1 LLNLTCTTKINM
13 TVLLAEDEQIA
24 AKHLTNLLDEI
35 GFAYDALEH
44 VRSVQELRQWLA
56 SNHEPDLM
64 LLDIQLK
71 DGVSL
76 DVFDELKITTP
87 VIFITAYDEYA
98 IKAFK
103 ANSLNYL
110 LKPLDKEDLRNALNK
125 YREVVNFYH
134 HSPAQAKGEKK
145 ERIVVKKGTSRLSIP
160 INSIAFFYAEMK
172 LTFAV
177 DFEGTRYLLDYN
189 LSQIEQQLDKK
200 IFFRVS
206 RQTIANINAI
216 KEFKSIEFSK
226 IELYLVK
233 NNYIKDAIVISQFTA
248 PDFKKW
254 INNL

>member
-1 LLNLTCTTKINM
+1 M

-24 AKHLTNLLDEI
+24 AKHLTNLLDEV
-35 GFAYDALEH
+35 GFTYDVLEH
-44 VRSVQELRQWLA
+44 VRTVQELRSWLS
-56 SNHEPDLM
+56 SNPEPDLM

-76 DVFDELKITTP
+76 EVFDDLKITTP

-110 LKPLDKEDLRNALNK
+110 LKPLDKEELRGALNK
-125 YREVVNFYH
+125 YKEVLSFYH
-134 HSPAQAKGEKK
+134 QNPAQQKSEKK
-145 ERIVVKKGTSRLSIP
+145 ERIVVKKGASRLSIP
-160 INSIAFFYAEMK
+160 INTIAFFYAEMK

-177 DFEGTRYLLDYN
+177 DFEGNRYLLDYN
-189 LSQIEQQLDKK
+189 LSQVEQQLDKK
-200 IFFRVS
+200 AFFRLS
-206 RQTIANINAI
+206 RQIIANINAI

-226 IELYLVK
+226 IELYLIK
-233 NNYIKDAIVISQFTA
+233 NNYIKDSIIISQFTA

>member
-1 LLNLTCTTKINM
+1 M

-24 AKHLTNLLDEI
+24 AKHLINLLDEV
-35 GFAYDALEH
+35 GFTYDALEH
-44 VRSVQELRQWLA
+44 VRSVEELRQWLG
-56 SNHEPDLM
+56 NNPEPDLM

-76 DVFDELKITTP
+76 QIFDELKISTP

-98 IKAFK
+98 IKSFK

-110 LKPLDKEDLRNALNK
+110 LKPLDKDALRKALDK
-125 YREVVNFYH
+125 YTEIANFYQ
-134 HSPAQAKGEKK
+134 HSPGQVKGEKK
-145 ERIVVKKGTSRLSIP
+145 ERIVVKKGVSRLSVP

-177 DFEGTRYLLDYN
+177 DFEGSRYLLDYN
-189 LSQIEQQLDKK
+189 LSQVEQQLDKK
-200 IFFRVS
+200 VFFRVS
-206 RQTIANINAI
+206 RQIIANINAI
-216 KEFKSIEFSK
+216 KEFKSVEFSK
-226 IELYLVK
+226 IELYLAK
-233 NNYIKDAIVISQFTA
+233 NNYIKDSIIISQFTA

>member
-1 LLNLTCTTKINM
+1 M

-24 AKHLTNLLDEI
+24 AKHLTNLLDEV
-35 GFAYDALEH
+35 GFTYDNLEH
-44 VRSVQELRQWLA
+44 VRSVQELRDWLTG
-56 SNHEPDLM
+56 NPEPDLM

-76 DVFDELKITTP
+76 EVFDDLKVSTP

-98 IKAFK
+98 IKSFK

-110 LKPLDKEDLRNALNK
+110 LKPLDKEELRKALNK
-125 YREVVNFYH
+125 YNEIVSFYH
-134 HSPAQAKGEKK
+134 HNPGQSKQEKK
-145 ERIVVKKGTSRLSIP
+145 ERIVVKKGASRLSIP

-177 DFEGTRYLLDYN
+177 DFEGNRYLLDYN
-189 LSQIEQQLDKK
+189 LSQIEQQVDNKV
-200 IFFRVS
+200 FFRVS
-206 RQTIANINAI
+206 RQIIANINAI
-216 KEFKSIEFSK
+216 REFKSIEFSK
-226 IELYLVK
+226 IELYLSK
-233 NNYIKDAIVISQFTA
+233 NNYIKDSIIISQFTA

>member
-1 LLNLTCTTKINM
+1 M

-24 AKHLTNLLDEI
+24 ARHLTNLLDEV
-35 GFAYDALEH
+35 GFAYDNLEH
-44 VRSVQELRQWLA
+44 VRSVQEMRQWL
-56 SNHEPDLM
+56 SGNPEPDLM

-76 DVFDELKITTP
+76 EVFDELKLSAP

-98 IKAFK
+98 MRAFK

-110 LKPLDKEDLRNALNK
+110 LKPLDKEELRKALNK
-125 YREVVNFYH
+125 YTEVANFYNQN
-134 HSPAQAKGEKK
+134 PGQQKLEKK
-145 ERIVVKKGTSRLSIP
+145 ERIVVKKGASRLSIP

-177 DFEGTRYLLDYN
+177 DFEGNRFLLDYN
-189 LSQIEQQLDKK
+189 LSQVEQQLDHRV
-200 IFFRVS
+200 FFRVS
-206 RQTIANINAI
+206 RQIIANINAI

-226 IELYLVK
+226 IELSLTK
-233 NNYIKDAIVISQFTA
+233 NNYIKDSIIISQFTA

>member
-1 LLNLTCTTKINM
+1 M

-24 AKHLTNLLDEI
+24 AKHLTNLLDEV
-35 GFAYDALEH
+35 GFTYDVLEH
-44 VRSVQELRQWLA
+44 VRSVQELRNWLA
-56 SNHEPDLM
+56 GNPEPDLM

-76 DVFDELKITTP
+76 EIFDELKITTP

-110 LKPLDKEDLRNALNK
+110 LKPLDKEELRGALNK
-125 YREVVNFYH
+125 YKEVLNFYH
-134 HSPAQAKGEKK
+134 HNPSQQKNEKK
-145 ERIVVKKGTSRLSIP
+145 ERIVVKKGASRLSIP
-160 INSIAFFYAEMK
+160 INTIAFFYAEMK

-177 DFEGTRYLLDYN
+177 DFEGSRYLLDYN
-189 LSQIEQQLDKK
+189 LSQVEQQLEKK
-200 IFFRVS
+200 VFFRVS
-206 RQTIANINAI
+206 RQIIANINAI

-233 NNYIKDAIVISQFTA
+233 NNYIRDSIIISQFTA

>member
-1 LLNLTCTTKINM
+1 M

-35 GFAYDALEH
+35 GFAYDNLEH
-44 VRSVQELRQWLA
+44 VRTVQELKTWLTE
-56 SNHEPDLM
+56 NPEPDLM

-71 DGVSL
+71 DGISL
-76 DVFDELKITTP
+76 DLFDQLKITTP

-110 LKPLDKEDLRNALNK
+110 LKPLDKEELRGALNK
-125 YREVVNFYH
+125 YKEVSNFYH
-134 HSPAQAKGEKK
+134 QNPSHSKAEKK
-145 ERIVVKKGTSRLSIP
+145 ERIVVKKGASRLSVP
-160 INSIAFFYAEMK
+160 INSIAFFFAEMK

-177 DFEGTRYLLDYN
+177 DFEGNRYLLDYN

-200 IFFRVS
+200 VFFRVS
-206 RQTIANINAI
+206 RQIIANINAI
-216 KEFKSIEFSK
+216 KEFRSIEFSK
-226 IELYLVK
+226 IELYLIK
-233 NNYIKDAIVISQFTA
+233 NNYIKDAIIISQFTA

>member
-1 LLNLTCTTKINM
+1 M

-24 AKHLTNLLDEI
+24 ARHLTNLLDEV
-35 GFAYDALEH
+35 GFTYDALEH
-44 VRSVQELRQWLA
+44 VRSVQELRQWLG
-56 SNHEPDLM
+56 SNPEPDLM

-76 DVFDELKITTP
+76 EVFDELKIATP

-98 IKAFK
+98 IKSFK

-110 LKPLDKEDLRNALNK
+110 LKPLDKEELRKALNK
-125 YREVVNFYH
+125 YTEVANFYSH
-134 HSPAQAKGEKK
+134 NSAQAKQEKK
-145 ERIVVKKGTSRLSIP
+145 ERIVVKKGASRLSIP
-160 INSIAFFYAEMK
+160 ISSIAFFYAEMK

-177 DFEGTRYLLDYN
+177 DFEGSRFLLDYN
-189 LSQIEQQLDKK
+189 LSQIEQQLDHKA
-200 IFFRVS
+200 FFRVS

-233 NNYIKDAIVISQFTA
+233 NNYIKDSIIISQFTA

>member
-1 LLNLTCTTKINM
+1 M
-13 TVLLAEDEQIA
+13 TLLLAEDEQIA
-24 AKHLTNLLDEI
+24 AKHLINLLDEI
-35 GFAYDALEH
+35 GFQYDALEH
-44 VRSVQELRQWLA
+44 VRSVDELKKYL
-56 SNHEPDLM
+56 SGNTEPDLM

-76 DVFDELKITTP
+76 EVFDELKVTTP

-110 LKPLDKEDLRNALNK
+110 LKPLDKEELRNALNK
-125 YREVVNFYH
+125 YTEIINFYH
-134 HSPAQAKGEKK
+134 QNPGQVRQEKK
-145 ERIVVKKGTSRLSIP
+145 ERIVVKKGASRLSVP
-160 INSIAFFYAEMK
+160 IAAIAFFYAEMK

-177 DFEGTRYLLDYN
+177 DFEGNRFLLDYN
-189 LSQIEQQLDKK
+189 LSQIEQQVDEKM
-200 IFFRVS
+200 FFRVS
-206 RQTIANINAI
+206 RQVIANINAI

-233 NNYIKDAIVISQFTA
+233 NNYLKDAIIISQFTA

-254 INNL
+254 IHNL

>member
-1 LLNLTCTTKINM
+1 M

-24 AKHLTNLLDEI
+24 AKHLTNLLDEV
-35 GFAYDALEH
+35 GFTYDVLEH
-44 VRSVQELRQWLA
+44 VRSVQELRSWLSA
-56 SNHEPDLM
+56 NPEPDLM

-76 DVFDELKITTP
+76 EVFDELKITTP

-110 LKPLDKEDLRNALNK
+110 LKPLDKEELRGALNK
-125 YREVVNFYH
+125 YKEVLSFYH
-134 HSPAQAKGEKK
+134 HNPAQQKTEKK
-145 ERIVVKKGTSRLSIP
+145 ERIVVKKGASRLSIP
-160 INSIAFFYAEMK
+160 ISTIAFFYAEMK

-177 DFEGTRYLLDYN
+177 DFEGNRYLLDYN
-189 LSQIEQQLDKK
+189 LSQVEQQLDRKV
-200 IFFRVS
+200 FFRLS
-206 RQTIANINAI
+206 RQIIANINAI

-226 IELYLVK
+226 IELYLIK
-233 NNYIKDAIVISQFTA
+233 NNYIKDSIIISQFTA

>member
-1 LLNLTCTTKINM
+1 M

-35 GFAYDALEH
+35 GFAYDVLEH
-44 VRSVQELRQWLA
+44 VRSVQELRTWLA
-56 SNHEPDLM
+56 ANPEPDLM

-71 DGVSL
+71 DGLSL
-76 DVFDELKITTP
+76 DVFDELKLTAP
-87 VIFITAYDEYA
+87 VVFITAYDEYA

-110 LKPLDKEDLRNALNK
+110 LKPLDKEELRNALNK
-125 YREVVNFYH
+125 YKEIVDFYH
-134 HSPAQAKGEKK
+134 HGAAPVKGEKK
-145 ERIVVKKGTSRLSIP
+145 ERIVVKKGASRLSVP

-177 DFEGTRYLLDYN
+177 DFEGSRYLLDYN
-189 LSQIEQQLDKK
+189 LSQIEGLVDKK
-200 IFFRVS
+200 TFFRVS
-206 RQTIANINAI
+206 RQIIANINAI

-226 IELYLVK
+226 IELFLVK
-233 NNYIKDAIVISQFTA
+233 NNYIKEAIIISQFTA

>member
-1 LLNLTCTTKINM
+1 M

-24 AKHLTNLLDEI
+24 AKHLTNLLDEV
-35 GFAYDALEH
+35 GFTYDVLEH
-44 VRSVQELRQWLA
+44 VRSVQELRSWLSA
-56 SNHEPDLM
+56 NPEPDLM

-76 DVFDELKITTP
+76 EVFDELKITTP

-110 LKPLDKEDLRNALNK
+110 LKPLDKEELRGALNK
-125 YREVVNFYH
+125 YKEVLSFYH
-134 HSPAQAKGEKK
+134 HNPTQQKTEKK
-145 ERIVVKKGTSRLSIP
+145 ERIVVKKGASRLSIP
-160 INSIAFFYAEMK
+160 ISTIAFFYAEMK

-177 DFEGTRYLLDYN
+177 DFEGNRYLLDYN
-189 LSQIEQQLDKK
+189 LSQVEQQLDRKV
-200 IFFRVS
+200 FFRLS
-206 RQTIANINAI
+206 RQIIANINAI

-226 IELYLVK
+226 IELYLIK
-233 NNYIKDAIVISQFTA
+233 NNYIKDSIIISQFTA

>member
-1 LLNLTCTTKINM
+1 M

-24 AKHLTNLLDEI
+24 AKHLTNLLDEV
-35 GFAYDALEH
+35 GFAYDVLEY
-44 VRSVQELRQWLA
+44 VRSVQELKAWLA
-56 SNHEPDLM
+56 ANPEPDLM

-71 DGVSL
+71 DGLSL
-76 DVFDELKITTP
+76 EVFDDLKITSP

-110 LKPLDKEDLRNALNK
+110 LKPLDKDELRGALNK
-125 YREVVNFYH
+125 YKEVASFYH
-134 HSPAQAKGEKK
+134 HSPTGKPEKK
-145 ERIVVKKGTSRLSIP
+145 ERIVVKKGASRLSVLL
-160 INSIAFFYAEMK
+160 NTVAFFYAEMK

-177 DFEGTRYLLDYN
+177 DFEGNRYLLDYN
-189 LSQIEQQLDKK
+189 LSQIEQQVDRRV
-200 IFFRVS
+200 FFRVS
-206 RQTIANINAI
+206 RQIIANINAI